1 MLKEE
6 YIVISLNLSVIMSPG
21 ISILI
26 VIGISLLVLLGW
38 NILSL
43 RRLYKS
49 SHTIKELNDSRY
61 YELKYK
67 QEFIIAIVSVIGT
80 ILVVFGYNS
89 IHSVE
94 KALSDE
100 FNSKTEAT
108 NAKMN
113 IVSNRSDSLIRSFDS
128 ALNIRLS
135 RTNNKLASIEINSAS
150 LATETE
156 KNLKKVQSSVNSYN
170 NSLESLKDQQYE
182 IENRNITSDQKM
194 KEIINRITELNNKN
208 ILKQNYY
215 LVDSLYFDID
225 KYFMAGSDELQYA
238 TYYFKDMHT
247 TLGDKLP
254 HFSKPPFII
263 LSTDGGGSSSK
274 FKNITTDSFKFK
286 FESYM
291 DGTPRMVRFS
301 ILISELQ

>member
-1 MLKEE
+1 MKTP
-6 YIVISLNLSVIMSPG
+6 NLTHTMSPG

-26 VIGISLLVLLGW
+26 IIGISLLVLMGW
-38 NILSL
+38 NLISL
-43 RRLYKS
+43 KRLRDTT
-49 SHTIKELNDSRY
+49 HTIKELNDPRY

-67 QEFIIAIVSVIGT
+67 QEFFIAVVSVIGT
-80 ILVVFGYNS
+80 ALVVFGYNS

-100 FNSKTEAT
+100 FNKKTEAT
-108 NAKMN
+108 NAKMD
-113 IVSNRSDSLIRSFDS
+113 IVSGRSDSLIKSFDS
-128 ALNIRLS
+128 ALNVRLS
-135 RTNNKLASIEINSAS
+135 ITNNKLSSIENNSAS
-150 LATETE
+150 LATVTE
-156 KNLKKVQSSVNSYN
+156 KKLRQTQLLVNNYN
-170 NSLESLKDQQYE
+170 NSLESLKTQQSEIEKRNTLSDQQ
-182 IENRNITSDQKM
+182 IKD
-194 KEIINRITELNNKN
+194 IINRIKELNNKN

-225 KYFMAGSDELQYA
+225 KYFMANTDELQYA

-254 HFSKPPFII
+254 KFTKPPFITF
-263 LSTDGGGSSSK
+263 STDGGGSSAK
-274 FKNITTDSFKFK
+274 FKDITPESFKFK

-301 ILISELQ
+301 ILISELVK